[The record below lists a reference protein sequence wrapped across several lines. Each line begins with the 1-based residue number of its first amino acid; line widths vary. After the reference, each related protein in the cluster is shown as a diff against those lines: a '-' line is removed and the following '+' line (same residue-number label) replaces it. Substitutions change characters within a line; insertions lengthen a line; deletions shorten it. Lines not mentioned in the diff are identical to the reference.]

1 MEFIDTVN
9 NRHSIR
15 DFKDQTIKK
24 EDLEKIVETAGKAPS
39 WANVQP
45 WKVVIATGDS
55 LEKIRQ
61 YHESGRMEH
70 SEFPSLHRGNMGKQG
85 QRNLRIWSNG
95 IRTFLGA
102 DGNDMYEDSEKLF
115 NAPAIAYLLLPR
127 DINPWTIYDLGA
139 FGQTL
144 MLAAKNLGIDSM
156 PAEEFVFNP
165 SNLHEVLGVGDDYL
179 FAMGIGLGY
188 AKDTKINKFRSERM
202 NLDEFLTIKD

>member
-15 DFKDQTIKK
+15 DFSNKK
-24 EDLEKIVETAGKAPS
+24 INNEDLKKIIATAAKAPS

-55 LEKIRQ
+55 LEEIRN
-61 YHESGRMEH
+61 YHMTGAMER
-70 SEFPSLHRGNMGKQG
+70 SEFPAMHRDSMGTQG
-85 QRNLRIWSNG
+85 QQNMRIWSNG

-102 DGNDMYEDSEKLF
+102 DGNSMYQDSEKLF
-115 NAPAIAYLLLPR
+115 NAPAIAYLLLPK
-127 DINPWTIYDLGA
+127 NFNAWTSYDLGA

-144 MLAAKNLGIDSM
+144 MLAAKDLGIDSM

-165 SNLHEVLGVGDDYL
+165 SKLHEVLGVGNDYI

-188 AKDTKINKFRSERM
+188 PKDTKINKFRSERM
-202 NLDEFLTIKD
+202 SLDEFLKITD

>member
-1 MEFIDTVN
+1 MEFIETVN

-15 DFKDQTIKK
+15 DFKNQPVKK
-24 EDLEKIVETAGKAPS
+24 EDLERIIETAGKAPS

-45 WKVVIATGDS
+45 WKVVIATGES
-55 LEKIRQ
+55 LEKIRK

-85 QRNLRIWSNG
+85 QRNIQIWSNG
-95 IRTFLGA
+95 IRTFLGV

-144 MLAAKNLGIDSM
+144 MLAAKDLGIDSM

-188 AKDTKINKFRSERM
+188 AKDVKINKFRSERM

>member
-1 MEFIDTVN
+1 MQFIDTVN
-9 NRHSIR
+9 NRHSVR
-15 DFKDQTIKK
+15 DFKNQPVKK
-24 EDLEKIVETAGKAPS
+24 EDLKKIIETAGKAPS

-45 WKVVIATGDS
+45 WKVVIATGES
-55 LEKIRQ
+55 LEMIRK

-115 NAPAIAYLLLPR
+115 NAPAIVYLLLPR
-127 DINPWTIYDLGA
+127 DFNPWTTYDLGA

-144 MLAAKNLGIDSM
+144 MLAAKDLGIDSM

-165 SNLHEVLGVGDDYL
+165 SYLHEVLGVGDDYL

-188 AKDTKINKFRSERM
+188 AKDEKINKFRSERM